1 MILKNTKAMVLLAIF
16 AAIEIL
22 LAFTPLGFIPL
33 GFTRATTI
41 HIPVILGAIILG
53 PTAGAVL
60 GGLFGVLSIII
71 NTINPTITSFVF
83 SPFYSLGEFSGNF
96 WSLVIALVP
105 RILIGI
111 SAYYT
116 FKIISKFDSSKVV
129 AYLGAG
135 IVGSLANT
143 LLVMG
148 GIYIFFGE
156 TYAIAKDVPFEALFG
171 FIMGIIGVNGIP
183 EAIAAAIIITAIGKS
198 LSPVLRKYKFI
209 PSVK

>member
-116 FKIISKFDSSKVV
+116 FKIISKFDSSKVM

-183 EAIAAAIIITAIGKS
+183 EAIAAAVIITAIGKS
-198 LSPVLRKYKFI
+198 LSPVLRKYKLI
-209 PSVK
+209 PSTK